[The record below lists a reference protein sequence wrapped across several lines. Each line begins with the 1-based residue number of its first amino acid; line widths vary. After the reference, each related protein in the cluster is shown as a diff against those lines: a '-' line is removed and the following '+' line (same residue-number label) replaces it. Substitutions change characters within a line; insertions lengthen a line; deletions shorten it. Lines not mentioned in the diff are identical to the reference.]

1 MRRFN
6 TAKLAVWVFI
16 ASEAVF
22 FAFLIAAYIY
32 YSGATVHGP
41 NAANSLDPRRTLVF
55 TICLIASSGAL
66 WMAERKLNA
75 RHETAFRLWLLLTIL
90 LGFVFILGQA
100 IEYIGLISNSVTP
113 ARNLFG
119 ATFFTLT
126 GFHGFHVLCG
136 LLALVAML
144 ALTIVRRVGPNEISG
159 LGAISLYWHFVDAV
173 WIVIF
178 SLVYLTVWL

>member
-1 MRRFN
+1 MTRFD
-6 TAKLAVWVFI
+6 TPKLAVAVFI

-41 NAANSLDPRRTLVF
+41 NAANSLDPRRTLLF
-55 TICLIASSGAL
+55 TICLVASSGTL
-66 WMAERKLNA
+66 WMAERRLA
-75 RHETAFRLWLLLTIL
+75 AAHETAFRLWLLATIL
-90 LGFVFILGQA
+90 LGSVFIFGQA
-100 IEYIGLISNSVTP
+100 IEYTGLISHSVTP

-136 LLALVAML
+136 ILALAGML
-144 ALTIVRRVGPNEISG
+144 ALAFVRTFGPKEISG
-159 LGAISLYWHFVDAV
+159 LGAVSLYWHFVDAV

-178 SLVYLTVWL
+178 CLVYLVVWL

>member
-1 MRRFN
+1 MTRFN
-6 TAKLAVWVFI
+6 TARLAVSVFI

-32 YSGATVHGP
+32 YSGATARGA
-41 NAANSLDPRRTLVF
+41 NAANSLDPQRTLVF

-66 WMAERKLNA
+66 WIAERRLAAA
-75 RHETAFRLWLLLTIL
+75 RKTAFRFWLVVTIL
-90 LGFVFILGQA
+90 LGGVFILGQA
-100 IEYIGLISNSVTP
+100 IEYIGLISKSITP

-136 LLALVAML
+136 LVALVAML
-144 ALTIVRRVGPNEISG
+144 VLTFVRGFGPKETSG

-178 SLVYLTVWL
+178 SLIYLAVWL